1 MNFDEKQFRA
11 LADETYDKI
20 IALGTTSGILIDKRS
35 VFVDKL
41 VDFLKEHDTSFDVQ
55 LCLDWID
62 AMEHDPPCTLNS
74 SYLHWIA
81 FRRLVILIDKQSTG
95 CLDHW
100 THYNSVSMPTPE
112 SKNYRCLVVEFRK
125 HLEDKGYRKETAR
138 SYSSRAREFLIYLES
153 NHVYELTKLNNKLIA
168 DYFISDKCSSRS
180 CRSLQ
185 TEGSVIRGFLRFL
198 HEVYSLDITLLD
210 HAIPSYRVTWGK
222 IVTTVDKDVD
232 TAVLKDKPEYII
244 NKRDKAMILLSLHL
258 CLRTCDIR
266 NIKFS
271 NINWKTGML
280 SIVQSKTGTPL
291 ELPIDVETQNAI
303 LDYILHERR
312 ECDSEYIFITAVGP
326 VQKIQRH
333 HIKFRRRAKGTAA
346 FDKIP
351 KDGLHILRRTG
362 ASRMLRSGVPL
373 TTISSIL
380 GHVSENAVQRYL
392 TTDEEN
398 MRTCSID
405 LSQIP
410 YSGRDL

>member
-1 MNFDEKQFRA
+1 MNFDEKLFRS

-20 IALGTTSGILIDKRS
+20 ISFGTTKGILIDKKS
-35 VFVDKL
+35 VFVDRL
-41 VDFLKEHDTSFDVQ
+41 VEFLKEHDTPFDFE
-55 LCLDWID
+55 LCLEWVDV
-62 AMEHDPPCTLNS
+62 MEHDPPCTLNS

-81 FRRLVILIDKQSTG
+81 FRRLVILIDKQSKG
-95 CLDHW
+95 CLDNW
-100 THYNSVSMPTPE
+100 THYNSVSMPMPE
-112 SKNYRCLVVEFRK
+112 SESYCSFVVEYRK
-125 HLEDKGYRKETAR
+125 YLEDKGYRKETAR
-138 SYSSRAREFLIYLES
+138 SYSSRAREFLIYLEN
-153 NHVYELTKLNNKLIA
+153 NHVYEVAKLTNKLIA
-168 DYFISDKCSSRS
+168 DYFISDKCSSLSFRT
-180 CRSLQ
+180 LQ
-185 TEGSVIRGFLRFL
+185 TEGSVIRRFLRFL
-198 HEVYSLDITLLD
+198 YEVYSLDITLLN
-210 HAIPSYRVTWGK
+210 HSIPSYRVTWGK

-232 TAVLKDKPEYII
+232 TAVLKDKPEYMI
-244 NKRDKAMILLSLHL
+244 NKRDKAMILLALHL
-258 CLRTCDIR
+258 CLRACDIR

-271 NINWKTGML
+271 NINWETGML

-326 VQKIQRH
+326 AQKIQRH
-333 HIKFRRRAKGTAA
+333 HIKFRRRAIGTDA

-398 MRTCSID
+398 MRKCSID

>member
-1 MNFDEKQFRA
+1 MNFDEKQFRS

-20 IALGTTSGILIDKRS
+20 ISLGTTKGILIDKRS
-35 VFVDKL
+35 VFVDRL
-41 VDFLKEHDTSFDVQ
+41 VEFLKEHDAPFDVQ
-55 LCLDWID
+55 LCLEWID
-62 AMEHDPPCTLNS
+62 AMEHDSPCTLNS

-81 FRRLVILIDKQSTG
+81 FRRLVILIDKQSKG

-100 THYNSVSMPTPE
+100 THYNSVSMPMPE
-112 SKNYRCLVVEFRK
+112 SKNYCCIVREYRK
-125 HLEDKGYRKETAR
+125 YLEDNGYRKETAR
-138 SYSSRAREFLIYLES
+138 SYSSRAREFLRYLEN
-153 NHVYELTKLNNKLIA
+153 NHVFDVHTLTNKIVT
-168 DYFISDKCSSRS
+168 DYFISDKCTHLNP
-180 CRSLQ
+180 RSLQ
-185 TEGSVIRGFLRFL
+185 TECSVLRRFL
-198 HEVYSLDITLLD
+198 SFLYEVYSVDIAILV

-222 IVTTVDKDVD
+222 IVTTVGKEVD
-232 TAVLKDKPEYII
+232 ETILRDKPEFSF
-244 NKRDKAMILLSLHL
+244 NKRDKAMLLLALHL

-271 NINWKTGML
+271 NINWETGML
-280 SIVQSKTGTPL
+280 SIIQSKTGIPL
-291 ELPIDVETQNAI
+291 ELPMDIETQNAI

-312 ECDSEYIFITAVGP
+312 ECDSEYIFIAAVGP
-326 VQKIQRH
+326 AQKILRH

-373 TTISSIL
+373 TTISNIL
-380 GHVSENAVQRYL
+380 GHVSESAVQRYL

-398 MRTCSID
+398 IRKCSID
-405 LSQIP
+405 LSHIP

>member
-1 MNFDEKQFRA
+1 MNFDEKQFRS

-20 IALGTTSGILIDKRS
+20 IALGTTKGILIDKKS
-35 VFVDKL
+35 VFVDRL
-41 VDFLKEHDTSFDVQ
+41 VDFLKEHDTPFNAQ
-55 LCLDWID
+55 LCLEWID

-81 FRRLVILIDKQSTG
+81 FRRLVILIDKQAKG
-95 CLDHW
+95 CLDNW
-100 THYNSVSMPTPE
+100 THYNSTSMPMPE
-112 SKNYRCLVVEFRK
+112 SESYCSLVVEFRK
-125 HLEDKGYRKETAR
+125 YLEDKGYRKETAR
-138 SYSSRAREFLIYLES
+138 RYSSRAREFLIYLE
-153 NHVYELTKLNNKLIA
+153 NHHIYEVAKLTNKLIA
-168 DYFISDKCSSRS
+168 DYFISDKCSSLS
-180 CRSLQ
+180 FRSLQ
-185 TEGSVIRGFLRFL
+185 TEGSVIRRFL
-198 HEVYSLDITLLD
+198 HFLYEVYSLDIIQLN
-210 HAIPSYRVTWGK
+210 HSIPSYRVTWEK

-232 TAVLKDKPEYII
+232 TAVLKNKPEYMVD
-244 NKRDKAMILLSLHL
+244 KRDKAMILLSLHL

-266 NIKFS
+266 NIKFN
-271 NINWKTGML
+271 NINWETGML
-280 SIVQSKTGTPL
+280 SIIQSKTGMPL

-326 VQKIQRH
+326 AQKIQRH
-333 HIKFRRRAKGTAA
+333 HIKFRRRASGTDA

-398 MRTCSID
+398 MRKCSID

>member
-1 MNFDEKQFRA
+1 MNFDEKQFRT
-11 LADETYDKI
+11 LANETYDKI
-20 IALGTTSGILIDKRS
+20 IALGTTKGILIDKRS
-35 VFVDKL
+35 VFVDRL
-41 VDFLKEHDTSFDVQ
+41 VDFLKEHDTPFDVQ
-55 LCLDWID
+55 LCLEWID
-62 AMEHDPPCTLNS
+62 NMEHDPPQTLSS
-74 SYLHWIA
+74 SYLQWIA
-81 FRRLVILIDKQSTG
+81 FRRLVVLIDKQSNG
-95 CLDHW
+95 CLHHW
-100 THYNSVSMPTPE
+100 THYNSFSTPMPRSE
-112 SKNYRCLVVEFRK
+112 DYCKLVTDFRSY
-125 HLEDKGYRKETAR
+125 LEQNGYRKETAR
-138 SYSSRAREFLIYLES
+138 SYSSRAREFLRYLEN
-153 NHVYELTKLNNKLIA
+153 NHVYELTNLTNKLIA
-168 DYFISDKCSSRS
+168 DYFISDKCNSLSF
-180 CRSLQ
+180 RSLQ
-185 TEGSVIRGFLRFL
+185 TEGSVIRRFLRFL
-198 HEVYSLDITLLD
+198 HEVHSLDITLLD
-210 HAIPSYRVTWGK
+210 HAIPSYRVTLGK

-232 TAVLKDKPEYII
+232 AAVLKDKPEYII

-271 NINWKTGML
+271 NINWETGML
-280 SIVQSKTGTPL
+280 SIVQSKTGIPL

-312 ECDSEYIFITAVGP
+312 ECDSEYIFIAAVGP
-326 VQKIQRH
+326 AQKILRH

-398 MRTCSID
+398 MRKCSID